1 MKALLRRLHAPV
13 YERRL
18 KALVEVLGDCIPRG
32 ESLLDVG
39 CGGGALGGALVDVKG
54 LEVRGLETN
63 VREGCPIPVDAYDGE
78 SIPQGDNS
86 VDNVLLADVLHHEE
100 NPARLLREAARVAR
114 KRVIVKDHKTGPPLS
129 WPRISLIDW
138 AANAGYGVRCLFRYP
153 SLTGWHDLF
162 MECNLS
168 IQEERASLDL
178 YPPFLNLLFGRQLQY
193 LAVLNPMGPDPE

>member
-78 SIPQGDNS
+78 TIPQGDNS

-100 NPARLLREAARVAR
+100 SPAHLLREAARVAR
-114 KRVIVKDHKTGPPLS
+114 NRVIVKDHKTGSPLS
-129 WPRISLIDW
+129 WPRIALIDW

-153 SLTGWHDLF
+153 TLTGWHDLF
-162 MECNLS
+162 MECDLS

-178 YPPFLNLLFGRQLQY
+178 YPPLLNLFFGKRLQY
-193 LAVLNPMGPDPE
+193 LAVLHPMAPDPA